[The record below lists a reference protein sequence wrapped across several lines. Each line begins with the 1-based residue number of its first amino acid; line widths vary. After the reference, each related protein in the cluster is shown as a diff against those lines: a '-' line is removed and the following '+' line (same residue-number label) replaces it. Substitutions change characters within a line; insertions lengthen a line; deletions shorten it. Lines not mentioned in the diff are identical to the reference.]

1 MESRDWW
8 PIYRL
13 RLTTPRLELR
23 IPTYDDLLALGDLAA
38 EGIHDPAVMPFS
50 VPWSDWPPEARARST
65 VQIRLRLLGALT
77 AESWQLPFVV
87 VRDGTVVGGQDV
99 GADDFANLKQVTTGS
114 WLGRRFQGDRLGV
127 EMRAAVLLFAF
138 AGLGA
143 EWATT
148 AAFTDNA
155 ASNAIS
161 RRLGYEPDGVDVVER
176 RGEAAQSQRYRLGR
190 DRWAE
195 HATIA
200 VEIHGLDDSVRALLG
215 AG

>member
-50 VPWSDWPPEARARST
+50 VPWSDWPPEVRARST

-127 EMRAAVLLFAF
+127 EMRAAVLHLAF